1 MELVT
6 GRAGRPHITAQQD
19 RQLHQGIWG
28 EEAYILATGNQ
39 LEPEVQSSN
48 KILIKDGALMFQGAL
63 FSVKVGT
70 TDEITINNGNQGM
83 QRKDL
88 VVIRYTYDSSQN
100 IESAEWVVIQG
111 EPVESDPVT
120 PTGTSGDIQSGDAT
134 VDCPFMIVNLDG
146 INVTGVDI
154 IPDIVPDIP
163 TLNASLA
170 ELSDDIDKKEPTQK
184 RVNFNNIYYKN
195 GYNCFLHANADPAS
209 DVIINLSE
217 NYRPRSA
224 AVVSGWCRNTSNNAY
239 YPCVGVI
246 GADGQWDYL
255 SAMETIGTTSVYY
268 IYNPSQSID
277 RRSRFQVWLTGAWST
292 STNGS

>member
-1 MELVT
+1 MKIMSGKTGAPHVT
-6 GRAGRPHITAQQD
+6 SQQF
-19 RQLHQGIWG
+19 RQLVEGTVGQGS
-28 EEAYILATGNQ
+28 YILNSGEN
-39 LEPEVQSSN
+39 LEAELSSN
-48 KILIKDGALMFQGAL
+48 NLLKIRSGIMSHHGNL
-63 FSVKVGT
+63 SVVDIGT
-70 TDEITINNGNQGM
+70 YDEVTIQNGTQGM
-83 QRKDL
+83 KRIDL
-88 VVIRYTYDSSQN
+88 IVNRYTKNDETG
-100 IESAEWVVIQG
+100 IEENEWVVIMG
-111 EPVESDPVT
+111 TPDAESPVAPAYTE
-120 PTGTSGDIQSGDAT
+120 GNLQEGDLVD
-134 VDCPFMIVNLDG
+134 DCPVFEVHLDG
-146 INVTGVDI
+146 INVTEV
-154 IPDIVPDIP
+154 VSLLSVSPDIP

-170 ELSDDIDKKEPTQK
+170 DLSDEVGKKEPTQK
-184 RVNFNNIYYKN
+184 RVNFENRYYKN
-195 GYNCFLHANADPAS
+195 GYNCFLHANADDAS

-217 NYRPRSA
+217 NYRPRST

>member
-163 TLNASLA
+163 TLNTSLS
-170 ELSDDIDKKEPTQK
+170 ELTNKIKIVDILKCDIRYGSDGVIEGNGYHTCTGTIKSDKKISDCK
-184 RVNFNNIYYKN
+184 FAGFFVCSNFGVPMNDPVFLVRGDYDVTVQQQVQNYTDVDHTIITTLMVICYK
-195 GYNCFLHANADPAS
+195 D
-209 DVIINLSE
+209 
-217 NYRPRSA
+217 
-224 AVVSGWCRNTSNNAY
+224 
-239 YPCVGVI
+239 
-246 GADGQWDYL
+246 
-255 SAMETIGTTSVYY
+255 
-268 IYNPSQSID
+268 
-277 RRSRFQVWLTGAWST
+277 
-292 STNGS
+292 

>member
-1 MELVT
+1 M
-6 GRAGRPHITAQQD
+6 
-19 RQLHQGIWG
+19 
-28 EEAYILATGNQ
+28 
-39 LEPEVQSSN
+39 
-48 KILIKDGALMFQGAL
+48 
-63 FSVKVGT
+63 
-70 TDEITINNGNQGM
+70 
-83 QRKDL
+83 
-88 VVIRYTYDSSQN
+88 
-100 IESAEWVVIQG
+100 
-111 EPVESDPVT
+111 
-120 PTGTSGDIQSGDAT
+120 
-134 VDCPFMIVNLDG
+134 
-146 INVTGVDI
+146 
-154 IPDIVPDIP
+154 
-163 TLNASLA
+163 LNASLA

-195 GYNCFLHANADPAS
+195 GYNCFLHANSDPAS

>member
-120 PTGTSGDIQSGDAT
+120 PTGTNGDIQSGDAT

-163 TLNASLA
+163 TLNTSLA
-170 ELSDDIDKKEPTQK
+170 DLSDEVGKKEPTQK
-184 RVNFNNIYYKN
+184 RVNFENRYYKN
-195 GYNCFLHANADPAS
+195 GYNCFLHANADDAS

-246 GADGQWDYL
+246 GADGEWDYA
-255 SAMETIGTTSVYY
+255 SALENAGDTVVYY
-268 IYNPSQSID
+268 IYNPSQRID
-277 RRSRFQVWLTGAWST
+277 RRSRFQVWLTGSWST

>member
-6 GRAGRPHITAQQD
+6 GRAGSPHITAQQD

-28 EEAYILATGNQ
+28 EEAYILNTGNM

-63 FSVKVGT
+63 FTVKVGT

-88 VVIRYTYDSSQN
+88 VVARYKYDSSQN

-111 EPVESDPVT
+111 TPVANNPVA
-120 PTGTSGDIQSGDAT
+120 PTGTDGDIQAGDAT

-154 IPDIVPDIP
+154 IPEKIP
-163 TLNASLA
+163 TLP
-170 ELSDDIDKKEPTQK
+170 ELIGNL
-184 RVNFNNIYYKN
+184 RVY
-195 GYNCFLHANADPAS
+195 D
-209 DVIINLSE
+209 
-217 NYRPRSA
+217 
-224 AVVSGWCRNTSNNAY
+224 TSNN
-239 YPCVGVI
+239 
-246 GADGQWDYL
+246 
-255 SAMETIGTTSVYY
+255 
-268 IYNPSQSID
+268 
-277 RRSRFQVWLTGAWST
+277 GAWTVVKHPGRWTELHITAMIPRAST
-292 STNGS
+292 EAYELPLNFPDGIRLRNAQTFITPARNGWNVANYYHNNDNQDSQATPINHTNLVFSAKTTQSLTYYFEVLVCGFEV

>member
-163 TLNASLA
+163 TINASLA